1 MESHLRRVDLMV
13 GTIVYVSVNAEY
25 RESAEDT
32 CLSSLF
38 DTFAY
43 SRDVL
48 FRDSTADNAGLKLE
62 GFFAVRIHR
71 SEVYL
76 TVTVLTTTTRL
87 FCILAVYIYSL
98 CEGLFVSYL
107 RSTYVSFNVELTKQ
121 TVYDNLQMELAHTS
135 DDCLTS
141 LFVCI
146 STEGRILLCQFCKS
160 LAHLVLTSF
169 GLRLD
174 SDVDNRLRELHGLQ
188 DYRMLL
194 ITDSITCGGELE
206 SDRCCDI
213 TGVNLFQLVTLVGM
227 HLKDTSNTLF
237 FVLCCIQYV

>member
-1 MESHLRRVDLMV
+1 MV
-13 GTIVYVSVNAEY
+13 RTIVYIRMYTNY
-25 RESAEDT
+25 RESSEDT
-32 CLSSLF
+32 SFHSFL
-38 DTFAY
+38 DTFANC
-43 SRDVL
+43 RDVFLRNSTTNNCRLELVQL
-48 FRDSTADNAGLKLE
+48 FSVG
-62 GFFAVRIHR
+62 IHR
-71 SEVYL
+71 LEFNF
-76 TVTVLTTTTRL
+76 TVTILSTTTRL

-146 STEGRILLCQFCKS
+146 RTEGRILLCQFCKS

-237 FVLCCIQYV
+237 FVLCCIQYI